1 MVRINKVPEREA
13 GPFGCLAYK
22 LSRRR
27 FGKEVEPL
35 TVMAHHPRLLLRHTR
50 SGGYDCWR

>member
-1 MVRINKVPEREA
+1 MARINKVPEREA

-35 TVMAHHPRLLLRHTR
+35 TVMAHHPRFLL
-50 SGGYDCWR
+50 GYRACSS